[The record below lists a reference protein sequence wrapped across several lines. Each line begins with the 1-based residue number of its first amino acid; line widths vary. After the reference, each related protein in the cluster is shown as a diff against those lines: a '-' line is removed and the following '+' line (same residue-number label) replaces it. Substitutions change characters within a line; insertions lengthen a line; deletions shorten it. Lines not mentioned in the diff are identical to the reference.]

1 MKVKSESEVAQSCP
15 TLFDPTDCIL
25 PGSSVHAIFQTRVL
39 VSGAIAF
46 SSSSTW
52 ENHISSLDPI
62 YKMKYFIISLIKS
75 SVHTPDKFIM
85 PVGCDVLM
93 IEM

>member
-1 MKVKSESEVAQSCP
+1 MSLPRYLEMFFLC
-15 TLFDPTDCIL
+15 TLHA
-25 PGSSVHAIFQTRVL
+25 SVLALLSTC
-39 VSGAIAF
+39 SN
-46 SSSSTW
+46 TW
-52 ENHISSLDPI
+52 ENHVSSLDPI

-85 PVGCDVLM
+85 PIGCDVLT